1 MFIVDNSCDTHN
13 ISQKRKERKK
23 KMRISK
29 NKLALAM
36 LNAGV
41 DSIRDLAAASGVS
54 INTISRSNNGGTVKL
69 ATLRRLSEAL
79 GVDPAELLEE
89 V

>member
-1 MFIVDNSCDTHN
+1 MKLN
-13 ISQKRKERKK
+13 
-23 KMRISK
+23 K
-29 NKLALAM
+29 NKLGLAM

-41 DSIRDLAAASGVS
+41 DSIRDLSAASGVS

-69 ATLRRLSEAL
+69 ATLRKLATAL
-79 GVDPAELLEE
+79 NVDPSELLEE

>member
-1 MFIVDNSCDTHN
+1 
-13 ISQKRKERKK
+13 
-23 KMRISK
+23 MRIGK

-41 DSIRDLAAASGVS
+41 ESIRDLAAVSGVS

-69 ATLRRLSEAL
+69 ATLRRLAAAL
-79 GVDPAELLEE
+79 GVDPAELIEE
-89 V
+89 G